1 MIFTADFV
9 TFILLIRRKGH
20 PMEHTFFS
28 YRPSDLERIP
38 SRPKNSHK
46 GTFGRVLVIGGAPC
60 MSGAAYFSAKAAY
73 RTGAGLVHILTHEDN
88 RIILQS
94 TLPEAILSV
103 HGDQLKIQ
111 KETVLDALEKADVVV
126 IGVGLGQ
133 SQGARELLEIALS
146 HAVVPLVVDADAL
159 NLIAKEPTLLDL
171 ASAPI
176 IVTPHMA
183 EMARLCDRSTSEIM
197 ADKVIYA
204 ARFAEQ
210 NALICV
216 LKDHETVVANGNS
229 DDTAIYVNKSG
240 NSGMATGGS
249 GDVLTG
255 IIASLIAQG
264 LQPFDAATLGVY
276 IHGLAGD
283 AAADELGEY
292 SVMASDIIDH
302 ISAVIRD
309 CQE

>member
-1 MIFTADFV
+1 
-9 TFILLIRRKGH
+9 
-20 PMEHTFFS
+20 MEHTFFS
-28 YRPSDLERIP
+28 YRPSDLGRIP
-38 SRPKNSHK
+38 QRPEESHK
-46 GTFGRVLVIGGAPC
+46 GTFGRVLVIGGSPC

-94 TLPEAILSV
+94 QLPEAILSV
-103 HGDQLKIQ
+103 YGDRPSEQ
-111 KETVLDALEKADVVV
+111 KDIILAALEKADVIV

-133 SQGARELLEIALS
+133 SPAAQEMVRLALS
-146 HAVVPLVVDADAL
+146 RADAPLIVDADAI
-159 NLIAKEPTLLDL
+159 NIIAHDLSLLDL

-176 IVTPHMA
+176 IMTPHLA
-183 EMARLCDRSTSEIM
+183 EMARFCDLSVPEIE
-197 ADKVIYA
+197 ADKLHHAIRV
-204 ARFAEQ
+204 AEQ

-216 LKDHETVVANGNS
+216 LKGHETLVVDGNS
-229 DDTAIYVNKSG
+229 DEREIYVNKSG

-255 IIASLIAQG
+255 IIAALIAQG
-264 LQPFDAATLGVY
+264 MLPCEAAPLGVY

-292 SVMASDIIDH
+292 SVMASDVIDH
-302 ISAVIRD
+302 ISTVIKDCRD
-309 CQE
+309 